1 MPILCAETGGKGGT
15 RSSKFGFEVPGTS
28 NFGLWTSAPPAPPL
42 SRFTFHD
49 SRFTVCPADND
60 LSSVLDSLPAMATSP
75 QHSAGKLSRKPSL
88 FLAGCGKTILA
99 CENFDGRRRGLTEK
113 HPGRMLKK
121 AVQQGRSE
129 RRGESYFVP
138 YVEPLSEVKT
148 KLADFFSIL
157 LVLLCLVGTACGIT
171 AQTGKIIL
179 DDPRGTVS
187 LQTISDRSIQANH
200 PINLEPALLAQL
212 LKGIE
217 IQDQD
222 LGHNHVAG
230 LQSMIA
236 GPYASVP
243 VFSDDQISFLAPLLA
258 EGLRTAAADQSVAYR
273 VVTTHEGSNK
283 FQSPTTETTAGSLYA
298 HGRQLYVT
306 LSQYRYNQ
314 MVTNLKLR
322 DSFGRENT
330 VDYSGLQDRI
340 LVFTP
345 KAAQRVDKFDPPT
358 GDKFTDRFVAVDYQL
373 LQQAW
378 RNLEAKR
385 QAAPQV
391 GGEALEAAHTA
402 EAQARN
408 TAETQARATEAQAR
422 NTEALAQEVEALRKQ
437 LESVQKR
444 LDSQPT
450 GQDSPKQKTT
460 PSSKPQQ
467 TAP

>member
-1 MPILCAETGGKGGT
+1 
-15 RSSKFGFEVPGTS
+15 
-28 NFGLWTSAPPAPPL
+28 
-42 SRFTFHD
+42 
-49 SRFTVCPADND
+49 
-60 LSSVLDSLPAMATSP
+60 MATSP

-138 YVEPLSEVKT
+138 YVEPLSEVRT

-200 PINLEPALLAQL
+200 PINLDPALLVQL
-212 LKGIE
+212 LKGVE

-243 VFSDDQISFLAPLLA
+243 VFSEDQISFLAPLLA
-258 EGLRTAAADQSVAYR
+258 EGLRTAAPDQSVEYR
-273 VVTTHEGSNK
+273 VLAKYKRSALE
-283 FQSPTTETTAGSLYA
+283 SPTTETTAGSLYVY
-298 HGRQLYVT
+298 GRQLYVT

-314 MVTNLKLR
+314 MVMNMNML
-322 DSFGRENT
+322 DSFGRERT
-330 VDYSGLQDRI
+330 IDYSGLRDRT
-340 LVFTP
+340 LLFTP
-345 KAAQRVDKFDPPT
+345 KAAQRVDSFDPPT

-391 GGEALEAAHTA
+391 GGEALEAARAAEAQAHTA